1 MVQELWS
8 MKRNRGTYSWIPFL
22 LHTIPISGTYTLVLT
37 IKRGWST
44 FKHTQNNE
52 ICFFQNTFGLYQ
64 KQTSLVPIHPWSPNI
79 FFQTKSVLPVAAG
92 GLAGDCCASHEILDT
107 WDPNMDPLGGA
118 NTLAWHP
125 LGSMAPAAT
134 ASTAPPTFNFGISN
148 VMYYTV
154 YGSSESRKRLKSF
167 RKPLLWL
174 Q

>member
-1 MVQELWS
+1 MVQELWN

-44 FKHTQNNE
+44 FKQTQNNE

-125 LGSMAPAAT
+125 LRSMAPAAT

-154 YGSSESRKRLKSF
+154 YGCSESRKRLKSF